1 MIKKTIDFRIVWVAN
16 SARLVFFRTKY
27 SNYAN
32 AWNRKHKQNEMN
44 GLPLKSEDQVTKHK
58 LEPDRRKILSR
69 KFGRVAQIYSIFQPT
84 KKAQLANNQ
93 SRCSISKTNLLHCA
107 KNFFRSVLVI
117 LTSDHHLRFLG
128 DGRRLCAFIFRVD

>member
-1 MIKKTIDFRIVWVAN
+1 MREWKKDWRK
-16 SARLVFFRTKY
+16 SAKFSTENVSFPLFQDL
-27 SNYAN
+27 N
-32 AWNRKHKQNEMN
+32 AFKQNEMN

-84 KKAQLANNQ
+84 EKALLANNQ

-117 LTSDHHLRFLG
+117 
-128 DGRRLCAFIFRVD
+128 